1 MHINNNKLS
10 LSLLIFFMVF
20 LVMKI
25 SVAQEKGGK
34 MNVAIFVYDGVEIL
48 DFAGPGEVF
57 ASAANDTGYA
67 FNVYTV
73 AVDTVPIL
81 SQRFLTVVPQYTIY
95 NCPKPDIIVLPGG
108 STGKSAGDQNVLNW
122 VTQNVSNAEIIM
134 SVCTGAIIL
143 SRAGLLDGKHA
154 TTWHGRIK
162 HLREITPKAT
172 IHENTRFVDDGQIIT
187 TAGVSAGI
195 DGALH
200 VIAKLLGEKEAARV
214 ARYMEYDKWE
224 PNQGLVVK
232 D

>member
-10 LSLLIFFMVF
+10 LSLLIFFMAF

-25 SVAQEKGGK
+25 SFAQGKDGK

-73 AVDTVPIL
+73 AIDTVPVL

-108 STGKSAGDQNVLNW
+108 STGKSAGDQNVLSW
-122 VTQNVSNAEIIM
+122 VTKNVSNAEIIM

-154 TTWHGRIK
+154 TTWYGRIK